1 MSLGLVY
8 EGVAFLCCRGVVV
21 AAPVGWYPTPVPVA
35 WGCRAR
41 RTRRAPGSGLPR
53 ARPGWSAWRFRGVQL
68 RPGTGGTDVPMVC
81 IPAGSV
87 RIPHGLVDVETLG
100 TAILNA
106 RDYDESISRDIENGF

>member
-1 MSLGLVY
+1 MKGSPFCVAVALSSLPLLAGIL
-8 EGVAFLCCRGVVV
+8 L
-21 AAPVGWYPTPVPVA
+21 VA

-53 ARPGWSAWRFRGVQL
+53 ARPGWSAWRFRGIQL
-68 RPGTGGTDVPMVC
+68 RPGTGGTDVPMAC

-106 RDYDESISRDIENGF
+106 RDYDESGL